1 MILPR
6 FSNGTPTASNSR
18 LYQPDAMPMIRRPSE
33 SWSMLDSCLAS
44 TTGLRSGSTRMP
56 VPSLILLVRAAMAV
70 SSVSES
76 MIGKFGSTPS
86 RM

>member
-1 MILPR
+1 
-6 FSNGTPTASNSR
+6 
-18 LYQPDAMPMIRRPSE
+18 
-33 SWSMLDSCLAS
+33 
-44 TTGLRSGSTRMP
+44 MP
-56 VPSLILLVRAAMAV
+56 VPSLMRFVRAAIAV

>member
-18 LYQPDAMPMIRRPSE
+18 LYQPDAIPMSRRPFDSR
-33 SWSMLDSCLAS
+33 SMLASCLAS

-56 VPSLILLVRAAMAV
+56 VPSLIFLVRAAIAV
-70 SSVSES
+70 SSVSDS

>member
-6 FSNGTPTASNSR
+6 CSNGTPMALNSR
-18 LYQPDAMPMIRRPSE
+18 RYQPDAIPMSSRPSD
-33 SWSMLDSCLAS
+33 SRSMHASCLARM
-44 TTGLRSGSTRMP
+44 TGLRIGSTRMP
-56 VPSLILLVRAAMAV
+56 VPSLIFLVRAAMAV
-70 SSVSES
+70 SSVKDS